1 MVLARPAGRGFPA
14 AIVALS
20 LTGLLSVRSA
30 LPATRAPGVAVIG
43 RGPGVLADMFASG
56 SPPSSRG
63 SRLRPLVIRPAPG
76 PITSPFHDRRRGGA
90 HPGIDIDGETGDP
103 VRAAADGTVLA
114 AGPSIRGFSG
124 YGTIVLVAHA
134 TGVTTL
140 YAHLSA
146 VNVAP
151 GRHVE
156 AGDLIARMGCTGSCT
171 GSHLHFEVRFADA
184 PIDPEL
190 YLPPRR

>member
-30 LPATRAPGVAVIG
+30 MPVPRAPGVAVTA
-43 RGPGVLADMFASG
+43 RGPGLLADMFAG
-56 SPPSSRG
+56 VSPPRAHG
-63 SRLRPLVIRPAPG
+63 PRLRPLVIRPAPG
-76 PITSPFHDRRRGGA
+76 PVTSAFHDRRRGGA

-103 VRAAADGTVLA
+103 VRAASAGTVLA
-114 AGPSIRGFSG
+114 TGPGVHGFSG
-124 YGTIVLVAHA
+124 YGTIVLIAHT

-151 GRHVE
+151 GRAVE
-156 AGDLIARMGCTGSCT
+156 SGDLIGSMGCTGLCT
-171 GSHLHFEVRFADA
+171 GSHLHFEVRFANA
-184 PIDPEL
+184 PIDPER
-190 YLPPRR
+190 YLPASP